1 MDENVVEEVVENTE
15 KKENIK
21 EDTTK
26 KKSNKSIILYLIFSE
41 DIGECSVVQAE
52 GVYPKRV

>member
-1 MDENVVEEVVENTE
+1 MDENVVEEVAENTE

-26 KKSNKSIILYLIFSE
+26 KKSNKSIILYLIFTV
-41 DIGECSVVQAE
+41 I
-52 GVYPKRV
+52 